1 LTNRILEQLSGYEL
15 RLMRY
20 AYIKP
25 NNCVHEL
32 KRLGIPPKEIPEG
45 GPDAY
50 VGHFLEVADGFPCL
64 IISEHLYPQKDEVL
78 KKGNVEAYS
87 YCIRPSFGKI
97 GKRFG
102 NVPFISLPLRIWIA
116 LRIYYKLVR
125 FKPDF
130 LLSWTASFSLWA
142 SYLASKN
149 LSVPF
154 IYSRHTRFV
163 KFDEA
168 WFKKVIDGIDKYII
182 RQAEAI
188 IVHGPYI
195 KKEMLSIKVK
205 PQKIIE
211 FNWSFKH
218 FFEAKKNPE
227 PSFCLD
233 DWKSSKI
240 ILFVGRLEAR
250 KGVFDLLAAYQKIL
264 RASNECTL
272 AYAGSGGAYDAL
284 CEKIKALELESRVR
298 LLGMVPHNQLPHI
311 IRDCYIV
318 VTPSRSVF
326 AEGRC
331 MATMEG
337 LVLGKPVIAPNNGPF
352 PFLVKD
358 HQNGL
363 LFHPDSVED
372 LYRKINKVINDD
384 ELYAR
389 LKKGAEETAEIL
401 VKASVNFSNAVST
414 AFKKAAIY

>member
-1 LTNRILEQLSGYEL
+1 MTDGKIINVHHIVS
-15 RLMRY
+15 MRF

-25 NNCVHEL
+25 NNAVREL
-32 KRLGIPPKEIPEG
+32 KRIGIPPTCIPEG
-45 GPDAY
+45 GPDSY
-50 VGHFLEVADGFPCL
+50 VAHFLDVAGGFPCL

-78 KKGNVEAYS
+78 KKGNTEVYS
-87 YCIRPSFGKI
+87 YCIRPSFGKN
-97 GKRFG
+97 GKRFYD
-102 NVPFISLPLRIWIA
+102 VPLISLPLRLWIA

-125 FKPDF
+125 FKPDV

-142 SYLASKN
+142 SYLASKT

-163 KFDEA
+163 QFDEA
-168 WFKKVIDGIDKYII
+168 WFKKIIDGIDKYII
-182 RQAEAI
+182 RRVKAI

-195 KKEMLSIKVK
+195 KKEMLSIKVM
-205 PQKIIE
+205 PEKIIE

-218 FFEAKKNPE
+218 FLAANKNPE
-227 PSFCLD
+227 PSFFLD
-233 DWKSSKI
+233 AWKSSKI
-240 ILFVGRLEAR
+240 ILFIGRLEAR
-250 KGVFDLLAAYQKIL
+250 KGVFDLLAAYQKLL
-264 RASNECTL
+264 RASNECML

-284 CEKIKALELESRVR
+284 YEKIKAHELEGRVR

-372 LYRKINKVINDD
+372 LSIKINKVVEDD

-389 LKKGAEETAEIL
+389 LKKGAEETAKIL
-401 VKASVNFSNAVST
+401 VKAPVNFSKAVLM
-414 AFKKAAIY
+414 AFKKVAIY